1 MQTNLQNKIAIITG
15 ASSGIGEMSAKM
27 LAAEGASVMI
37 SARREDALFRVQREI
52 RQAGGV
58 CEIYP
63 GDLSSDGF
71 CAQLVEKTVEV
82 FGGVDIL
89 VCNAGMALRKPTLEM
104 PVEEWNRLM
113 HVNPPA
119 PLLLSQAAIRRMKE
133 QGRGGKIVFISST
146 AGKNVNMGASPSYG
160 ASKAGLLYLT
170 RHLATEFAKDHIYVN
185 AICPGPVDTE
195 ITSTWT
201 PEHRAKVMSNLPM
214 GRLGQPEDI
223 ANMVVFLSSSLSDF
237 ITGESVLVN
246 GGRFME

>member
-52 RQAGGV
+52 REAGGV
-58 CEIYP
+58 CQIIP

-71 CAQLVEKTVEV
+71 CAQLVEKTVAA

-104 PVEEWNRLM
+104 PVEEWNRVM
-113 HVNPPA
+113 NVNLTA
-119 PLLLSQAAIRRMKE
+119 PLLLSQAAIRWMKE

-170 RHLATEFAKDHIYVN
+170 RHLATEFAKDHIHVN

-195 ITSTWT
+195 ITATWT
-201 PEHRAKVMSNLPM
+201 PEHRAKVMGNLPM